1 MKLLEIYKKFLM
13 FFSIFRQCLTR
24 NKNDIRIIIVTR
36 EREIKE
42 MLYILEKTREAEQL
56 LEWIN
61 ENEKVIV
68 YKLEIFQKEIEYDFL
83 MVEQIKRIIDNN
95 IYWIEIPDDKIKEN
109 KKLENESSDKIKDI
123 LLKIIFTLEP
133 ENNYYFYSEFLNNK
147 IYNKLLGF
155 IGKSETSVDN
165 KDYQSKLFKF
175 LNKIDKKDLND
186 YFERLKFI
194 YTPLEKIQE
203 ENILRV
209 LKTKV
214 DFEKIGFLYND
225 ELMKEL
231 KENLILRSE
240 FVKVTILEK
249 IRKYLIENKIYEHR
263 VKKIEEIMQGNDISN
278 DFNLDIFSKSTK
290 EEITTLSYLY
300 LQALKKAL
308 NQKISIYDSSMH
320 YFNNYKNCDS
330 LVIFKNFFTS
340 LKNFC
345 YSNFFRISFYY
356 KWYYLYQITQLSNL
370 ESYSDKIVKNDKIQ
384 KERTGEREFSE
395 EKFYEFLK
403 KIFSQYIKFDSKS
416 LEKQLEKNTTSDA
429 RLKEVI
435 DILKREELILQ
446 EKFFQ
451 DILEKNN
458 FKEIKELNSDKKEQ
472 LIHIIYKDKLKSEK
486 IIETIKKTD
495 LVVGFPDKEKEKFF
509 QEIKE
514 LVIIIENSDL
524 LEFVVSKL
532 KDKTYEIP
540 YELLINKKKSDKS
553 EDSNK
558 SKDSDNSD
566 LKCYS
571 NITKE
576 FKYMYFNF
584 NDLINAF
591 YTSIYYRELNEKYS
605 YISKYLGTSLSL
617 EIIFKKSDFIL
628 FYGSDGKLL
637 SKDVE
642 GYSCFEETI
651 TDLSGREEEWF
662 IIKSKNETEKYL
674 AKYVGRTEEKEHV
687 FEANKSLST
696 ASASFSYTCKVFKQ
710 EAIEK
715 GEIEI
720 YEIKTLSFK
729 KKFQQTN

>member
-249 IRKYLIENKIYEHR
+249 IYR
-263 VKKIEEIMQGNDISN
+263 
-278 DFNLDIFSKSTK
+278 
-290 EEITTLSYLY
+290 
-300 LQALKKAL
+300 
-308 NQKISIYDSSMH
+308 
-320 YFNNYKNCDS
+320 
-330 LVIFKNFFTS
+330 
-340 LKNFC
+340 
-345 YSNFFRISFYY
+345 
-356 KWYYLYQITQLSNL
+356 
-370 ESYSDKIVKNDKIQ
+370 
-384 KERTGEREFSE
+384 
-395 EKFYEFLK
+395 
-403 KIFSQYIKFDSKS
+403 
-416 LEKQLEKNTTSDA
+416 
-429 RLKEVI
+429 
-435 DILKREELILQ
+435 
-446 EKFFQ
+446 
-451 DILEKNN
+451 
-458 FKEIKELNSDKKEQ
+458 
-472 LIHIIYKDKLKSEK
+472 KSE
-486 IIETIKKTD
+486 
-495 LVVGFPDKEKEKFF
+495 
-509 QEIKE
+509 
-514 LVIIIENSDL
+514 
-524 LEFVVSKL
+524 
-532 KDKTYEIP
+532 
-540 YELLINKKKSDKS
+540 
-553 EDSNK
+553 
-558 SKDSDNSD
+558 
-566 LKCYS
+566 
-571 NITKE
+571 
-576 FKYMYFNF
+576 
-584 NDLINAF
+584 
-591 YTSIYYRELNEKYS
+591 
-605 YISKYLGTSLSL
+605 
-617 EIIFKKSDFIL
+617 
-628 FYGSDGKLL
+628 
-637 SKDVE
+637 
-642 GYSCFEETI
+642 
-651 TDLSGREEEWF
+651 
-662 IIKSKNETEKYL
+662 
-674 AKYVGRTEEKEHV
+674 
-687 FEANKSLST
+687 
-696 ASASFSYTCKVFKQ
+696 
-710 EAIEK
+710 
-715 GEIEI
+715 
-720 YEIKTLSFK
+720 
-729 KKFQQTN
+729 